1 MEELAQPAVPS
12 PAAAPG
18 PTPAAAPAAAAAPAS
33 DPVSN
38 APGASPP
45 PATAPSGH
53 APLGSPSGDPEQ
65 AEALATE
72 LSHDLMSPYCPGRT
86 IATCPS
92 PQARKLEAH
101 ILEQAQ
107 QGMSRAEIETALA
120 DRFPDIRGYVGRPEL
135 IYGTALV
142 ALIAIVGLF
151 LVGRRWVRHGQQ
163 PGRQPGQQPVLAGAG
178 LTMSAVSDRPESA
191 VPTEQIIAPAA
202 DAEGKAK
209 PSRREV
215 DALDDALDRIDE
227 F

>member
-1 MEELAQPAVPS
+1 MEEIAQPA
-12 PAAAPG
+12 AAG
-18 PTPAAAPAAAAAPAS
+18 PTPAGPTPAPAS

-45 PATAPSGH
+45 PATDPVGH
-53 APLGSPSGDPEQ
+53 APLGTPSGDPEQ

-86 IATCPS
+86 IASCPS

-107 QGMSRAEIETALA
+107 QGMSRVEIETALA
-120 DRFPDIRGYVGRPEL
+120 DRFPDIRGYVGRPEI

-151 LVGRRWVRHGQQ
+151 LAGRRWVRHG
-163 PGRQPGQQPVLAGAG
+163 RQPAMAGG

-191 VPTEQIIAPAA
+191 VPTERLLAPAPAA
-202 DAEGKAK
+202 DERAK